1 MSSNEQADPTYHY
14 ILDCP
19 CGLTLEGVSEDEIV
33 ERAFAHLRD
42 AHPTMADTYERHHI
56 LFMARR
62 MRA

>member
-1 MSSNEQADPTYHY
+1 MSSNEPDAPQYLY
-14 ILDCP
+14 VLDCP
-19 CGLTLEGVSEDEIV
+19 CGLTLEGESEDDIV
-33 ERAFAHLRD
+33 ERAFAHLGE